1 MSSNVS
7 LSVPARAAPRLPA
20 GALLGVVLG
29 SAATVLAA
37 LALERAVAPGHAVTW
52 RAAVGVLMGGG
63 LLLALAAQHLKA
75 RTFGAANGVTLV
87 RGALALLLAALIG
100 VPGSNVLGWTVVAI
114 AVIGVALDGVDGRL
128 ARSRNTSS
136 DFGARFDMEIDA
148 LLILVLAVLVW
159 NLEKA
164 GMWIL
169 AAGLLRYAFVL
180 ASYPLP
186 WMERALPRS
195 RRRQAVCVAQI
206 VSLIGALVPSIPEPA
221 SAFIALAGLVLLA
234 WSFAIDVVWLA
245 RRAHA

>member
-1 MSSNVS
+1 
-7 LSVPARAAPRLPA
+7 
-20 GALLGVVLG
+20 LLEGHAVRG
-29 SAATVLAA
+29 SAADD
-37 LALERAVAPGHAVTW
+37 RYMPQ
-52 RAAVGVLMGGG
+52 VGVQGGD
-63 LLLALAAQHLKA
+63 
-75 RTFGAANGVTLV
+75 
-87 RGALALLLAALIG
+87 
-100 VPGSNVLGWTVVAI
+100 VLGWTVVAI

-195 RRRQAVCVAQI
+195 RPSVTHVAGLRRQLSDRASQRRDRAV
-206 VSLIGALVPSIPEPA
+206 A
-221 SAFIALAGLVLLA
+221 SASRSDRV
-234 WSFAIDVVWLA
+234 
-245 RRAHA
+245 RRADHARVHGCRSREGRADSECSGDG